1 MTCNLLAVAAVTL
14 IISLEVS
21 IKSLVNN
28 STVPLEL
35 IALSLYTLNTS
46 LPFVIVTVIASALPL
61 SSDTN
66 IDCITDTVSAG
77 QVQTVVALVVVK
89 SVFTFLSREVLR
101 TFATIYLFVPFPH
114 RRTFLF
120 YDSLSSHLCSWLV
133 QQQGLSFGSSH
144 SSQEKK

>member
-66 IDCITDTVSAG
+66 IDCITDTVRAG
-77 QVQTVVALVVVK
+77 QV
-89 SVFTFLSREVLR
+89 
-101 TFATIYLFVPFPH
+101 
-114 RRTFLF
+114 
-120 YDSLSSHLCSWLV
+120 
-133 QQQGLSFGSSH
+133 
-144 SSQEKK
+144 